1 MFVLKTQFKVCCW
14 NGEVY
19 TMNSLDLL
27 NDFEKELVCQ
37 YKGETYSVRDN
48 GSILRHPQNSKKPRP
63 TDNKWTFGKYSK
75 KTGYAEIAGERV
87 HRIVATA
94 FLGEAP
100 SSQHVVDHI
109 DTNRRNNRPE
119 NLRWVTKLE
128 NILLNPITVKR
139 IELLCGSVEEF
150 LKDPSKLPQSFGDRN
165 FEWMR
170 AVTKEEAAASLER
183 MLNWSK
189 NDITVSGGSLGEWI
203 YNRGLTRGET
213 DSKKP
218 ANSTV
223 IEGSEVAKKVTVTQ
237 IKQSSTK
244 TTKNK
249 SNPFNFPRPT
259 ESDNVRLY
267 RTSSEIFELLKAQLD
282 LEKTIRLPNVIL
294 PTAGKGIVVRE
305 PWDFSPTNVEYC
317 CPGKSRIPKYIIM
330 RCKNESVAM
339 LIIKEKHKNQEEID
353 ELISRGYNVFEI
365 DLSWAKN
372 GITDEEMKYILQTD
386 ITKKKWIYNK
396 QIVEANNKLQQICEP
411 ISDSVGG
418 FLHSYYACPIYS
430 DSVQDIDCWYCDYR
444 VNGEEA
450 GYDCCFG
457 KSGVQTYQDL
467 LSITNVIKEDEKIVS
482 ITYNKDEKEIIK
494 KFDKEVQL
502 PGKTLFQLWNEK
514 RESTLTAYNIYSGWY
529 VLIENDP
536 KVCFDNTGHV
546 LGKLGRNA
554 QELKNSMER
563 HIFSFNDCCWKLV

>member
-1 MFVLKTQFKVCCW
+1 
-14 NGEVY
+14 
-19 TMNSLDLL
+19 MNSLELL

-48 GSILRHPQNSKKPRP
+48 GSILRHPQNPQKLRP
-63 TDNKWTFGKYSK
+63 KDNKWTFGKYSK

-128 NILLNPITVKR
+128 NILLNPITVKK

-150 LKDPSKLPQSFGDRN
+150 LKDPSKLPANSGDRN

-189 NDITVSGGSLGEWI
+189 KDIAISGGSLGEWI
-203 YNRGLTRGET
+203 YNRGLTRRET
-213 DSKKP
+213 DSKIP
-218 ANSTV
+218 ANTTLS
-223 IEGSEVAKKVTVTQ
+223 EGLGVVKKVTETR
-237 IKQSSTK
+237 KNQSKAK
-244 TTKNK
+244 TAKDK
-249 SNPFNFPRPT
+249 SNPFDFPRPT
-259 ESDNVRLY
+259 ESENVRLY

-282 LEKTIRLPNVIL
+282 LEKTIRLPNAIL

-305 PWDFSPTNVEYC
+305 SWDFSPTNIEYC
-317 CPGKSRIPKYIIM
+317 YHGKSRIPKYIIM
-330 RCKNESVAM
+330 RCENESVAM
-339 LIIKEKHKNQEEID
+339 LIIKEKRKSQEEID
-353 ELISRGYNVFEI
+353 ELISKGYNVFEI

-372 GITDEEMKYILQTD
+372 GITDAEMQYILQTD
-386 ITKKKWIYNK
+386 ITKKQWIYNG
-396 QIVEANNKLQQICEP
+396 QIIEAQKKLEQICEP
-411 ISDSVGG
+411 ITSSGDGVA
-418 FLHSYYACPIYS
+418 HSYFACPLTS
-430 DSVQDIDCWYCDYR
+430 DSVQDIDCWYCNYKIYNESIF
-444 VNGEEA
+444 NG
-450 GYDCCFG
+450 YCFG

-482 ITYNKDEKEIIK
+482 ITYKKDGKEITK

-514 RESTLTAYNIYSGWY
+514 TGNALTANNIYSGWY
-529 VLIENDP
+529 VLIESDP
-536 KVCFDNTGHV
+536 KVCFDNNGYV
-546 LGKLGRNA
+546 LGKLGRNK
-554 QELKNSMER
+554 QELKNSIER
-563 HIFSFNDCCWKLV
+563 QIFGFNDYCWELA

>member
-1 MFVLKTQFKVCCW
+1 MDYLQ
-14 NGEVY
+14 
-19 TMNSLDLL
+19 LL

-37 YKGETYSVRDN
+37 YKCETYSVRDN
-48 GSILRHPQNSKKPRP
+48 GSVLRHPQNPKKPRP
-63 TDNKWTFGKYSK
+63 MDNKWTFGKYSE

-100 SSQHVVDHI
+100 SSQYVVDHI

-139 IELLCGSVEEF
+139 IELSCGSVEEF
-150 LKDPSKLPQSFGDRN
+150 LKDPSKLPSSSGDRN

-170 AVTKEEAAASLER
+170 AVTQEEAAASLER

-189 NDITVSGGSLGEWI
+189 KDIAISGGSLGEWI

-218 ANSTV
+218 INTTLS
-223 IEGSEVAKKVTVTQ
+223 EGLEVAKKVTETQ
-237 IKQSSTK
+237 
-244 TTKNK
+244 KNQNKAKIAKDK
-249 SNPFNFPRPT
+249 SNPFSFPRPT

-282 LEKTIRLPNVIL
+282 LDKTIRLPNVIL
-294 PTAGKGIVVRE
+294 TTAGKGIVVRE
-305 PWDFSPTNVEYC
+305 SWDFSPTNIEYC
-317 CPGKSRIPKYIIM
+317 CHGKSRIPKYIIL
-330 RCKNESVAM
+330 RSEDESVAM
-339 LIIKEKHKNQEEID
+339 LIIKEKRKNQEEID
-353 ELISRGYNVFEI
+353 ELISKGYNVFEI
-365 DLSWAKN
+365 DLSWSKK

-386 ITKKKWIYNK
+386 ITKKQWIYNG
-396 QIVEANNKLQQICEP
+396 QIIEARKKLEQICEP
-411 ISDSVGG
+411 ISDSDGG

-444 VNGEEA
+444 FNVEA
-450 GYDCCFG
+450 TEYDCCFG

-467 LSITNVIKEDEKIVS
+467 LSITNVIKEDGKIIS
-482 ITYNKDEKEIIK
+482 ITYNKNGKEIIK

-502 PGKTLFQLWNEK
+502 LGKTLFQLWNDKKEN
-514 RESTLTAYNIYSGWY
+514 TLTAHNIYSGWY
-529 VLIENDP
+529 VLIEKDP
-536 KVCFDNTGHV
+536 KVCFDNNGYV
-546 LGKLGRNA
+546 LGRLGRNT
-554 QELKNSMER
+554 QELINSIER
-563 HIFSFNDCCWKLV
+563 QIFSFNDCCWEFIDDDFFSISKE